1 MVLLEIQEQ
10 KIAQTVSLLS
20 SDYFDKNHPLYFQ
33 SPTGTGKTL
42 MLARIIEE
50 FKKNNPNENFL
61 FLVASIS
68 TGGIEK
74 QNYESLYNSQLK
86 GSNFCVE
93 HIPSGLTTPLHPKY
107 YTDVLTIGESSF
119 KNKSNLFKFKL
130 LESYLEKISETKK
143 IIFIRDEAHIGMKTS
158 TSDTTQNLSKLNRYF
173 YKQLWLSATLE
184 NGKEQLI
191 PHVCMTLT
199 EAQDAGLIKNNIS
212 LFDGDIQDNE
222 NEEHLF
228 ELACKK
234 LKKLWGTD
242 KQPGIYRKI
251 SDIKGHI
258 IKPALLVQISSKIKG
273 EKEIEQIIKICEK
286 YNLNYAYTLS
296 GNKEAFESSGT
307 LKSRKITRNEL
318 QKDDSDIDVIIF
330 KFAIATGWNI
340 PRACILSQYRNVESD
355 NLKIQTLG
363 RVLRNLFVADELNF
377 NKLSEEDKKEV
388 LTCYLYSAHQSA
400 KQYETSL
407 LKLKD
412 IFSNEKVK
420 KTFQSQTSKDEE
432 GIGYVK
438 RYQKELVSDYINLF
452 NKKVKNLDIGSIL
465 NSDSNLDIKTS
476 KTIFSGDLSVKKI
489 NESLDKQGQIG
500 KHTIIWLD
508 KTISN
513 KFELEKEFL
522 NWIQHNSPLLK
533 YIFDKVFDKMDY
545 IDSVLFKCKILQ
557 DVIFAKEII
566 AIKRKYQTKSEQD
579 KNQTTYGLI
588 TEDICL
594 PSIQYSNNPKENILV
609 TEIRHL
615 SKVLT
620 TTINGENKLFYNSD
634 PNSIS
639 NNSPEKNFLQDLD
652 RYVEE
657 NPNFLRFI
665 HRNER
670 SKESISYIYYDENEQ
685 KHSQHPDYILR
696 TKNNTTIICEI
707 KTASGGFDYI
717 NSVKNIE
724 NGYLMNSKEIPD
736 YFFGIIKHKNYQYQ
750 LVYYKDGKKVP
761 VEFLELK
768 NKFPNVNFDS
778 LNELSVLFGII
789 KAFESLNK
797 N

>member
-1 MVLLEIQEQ
+1 
-10 KIAQTVSLLS
+10 
-20 SDYFDKNHPLYFQ
+20 
-33 SPTGTGKTL
+33 
-42 MLARIIEE
+42 
-50 FKKNNPNENFL
+50 
-61 FLVASIS
+61 
-68 TGGIEK
+68 
-74 QNYESLYNSQLK
+74 
-86 GSNFCVE
+86 
-93 HIPSGLTTPLHPKY
+93 
-107 YTDVLTIGESSF
+107 
-119 KNKSNLFKFKL
+119 
-130 LESYLEKISETKK
+130 
-143 IIFIRDEAHIGMKTS
+143 
-158 TSDTTQNLSKLNRYF
+158 
-173 YKQLWLSATLE
+173 
-184 NGKEQLI
+184 
-191 PHVCMTLT
+191 
-199 EAQDAGLIKNNIS
+199 
-212 LFDGDIQDNE
+212 
-222 NEEHLF
+222 
-228 ELACKK
+228 
-234 LKKLWGTD
+234 
-242 KQPGIYRKI
+242 
-251 SDIKGHI
+251 
-258 IKPALLVQISSKIKG
+258 
-273 EKEIEQIIKICEK
+273 
-286 YNLNYAYTLS
+286 
-296 GNKEAFESSGT
+296 
-307 LKSRKITRNEL
+307 
-318 QKDDSDIDVIIF
+318 
-330 KFAIATGWNI
+330 
-340 PRACILSQYRNVESD
+340 
-355 NLKIQTLG
+355 
-363 RVLRNLFVADELNF
+363 
-377 NKLSEEDKKEV
+377 
-388 LTCYLYSAHQSA
+388 
-400 KQYETSL
+400 
-407 LKLKD
+407 
-412 IFSNEKVK
+412 
-420 KTFQSQTSKDEE
+420 
-432 GIGYVK
+432 
-438 RYQKELVSDYINLF
+438 
-452 NKKVKNLDIGSIL
+452 
-465 NSDSNLDIKTS
+465 
-476 KTIFSGDLSVKKI
+476 
-489 NESLDKQGQIG
+489 
-500 KHTIIWLD
+500 
-508 KTISN
+508 
-513 KFELEKEFL
+513 
-522 NWIQHNSPLLK
+522 
-533 YIFDKVFDKMDY
+533 MDY

-797 N
+797 T